1 MSTSNNFILHS
12 STEWEHL
19 NESAR
24 RQILGYDDQIM
35 MVKIE
40 FLTGGIGAVHSHI
53 HRQCS
58 YVATGVF
65 EFEINGEKKV
75 VRTGDGLYME
85 PNVPHG
91 VVCLEAGI
99 LIDTFSPVR
108 TDFLK
113 SI

>member
-1 MSTSNNFILHS
+1 MSKSNNFIPELT
-12 STEWEHL
+12 TEWEQL

-40 FLTGGIGAVHSHI
+40 FLTGAIGAVHSHI
-53 HRQCS
+53 HRQCT
-58 YVATGVF
+58 YVASGVF
-65 EFEINGEKKV
+65 EFEIEGVKKV
-75 VRTGDGLYME
+75 VKTGDGLYME
-85 PNVPHG
+85 PNVLHG

-108 TDFLK
+108 ADFLK
-113 SI
+113 